1 MRKETS
7 TSQAATESLMD
18 ITIKMYHIVNGNN
31 IHKYQYSVGSP
42 DRLHALLL
50 SCVMVLH
57 TCQLLPNE
65 QVTSLLS
72 AMLADDPSVYIVGA
86 QCGFRGVLHPWFDF
100 WFWCYI
106 YCLVVYIIY
115 FPTYAFF
122 FTFSLLISSLI
133 YLSFENRPS
142 PFPGWML

>member
-57 TCQLLPNE
+57 TCQLLPSE

-72 AMLADDPSVYIVGA
+72 AMLADDPNVYIVGA
-86 QCGFRGVLHPWFDF
+86 QCEFRGVLHP
-100 WFWCYI
+100 
-106 YCLVVYIIY
+106 
-115 FPTYAFF
+115 
-122 FTFSLLISSLI
+122 
-133 YLSFENRPS
+133 
-142 PFPGWML
+142 